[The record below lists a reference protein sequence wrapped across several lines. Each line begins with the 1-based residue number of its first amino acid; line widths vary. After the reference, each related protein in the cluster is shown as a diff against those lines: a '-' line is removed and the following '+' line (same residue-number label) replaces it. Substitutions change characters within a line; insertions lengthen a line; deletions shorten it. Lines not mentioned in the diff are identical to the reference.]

1 MSPRQQKKKKKDEI
15 GPNVDVQVASFSPFN
30 FLSNLG
36 RKLFGEPREKTPAP
50 YNLFSFL
57 SI

>member
-1 MSPRQQKKKKKDEI
+1 MSPRQQKKKNDEI

-30 FLSNLG
+30 FLSNLR
-36 RKLFGEPREKTPAP
+36 RKLFGELREKTLGP
-50 YNLFSFL
+50 YHLFSFL